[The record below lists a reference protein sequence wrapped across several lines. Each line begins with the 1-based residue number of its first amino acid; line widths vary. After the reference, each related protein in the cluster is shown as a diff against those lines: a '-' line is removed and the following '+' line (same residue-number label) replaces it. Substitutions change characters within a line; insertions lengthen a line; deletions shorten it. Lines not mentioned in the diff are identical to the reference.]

1 MGLGGRE
8 GAGASGSQARRVTGM
23 AGPVDMSVG
32 GRSVS
37 TSIVS
42 NHWLPDLIFGCKSR
56 RQMLYDSTYS
66 LSFSF

>member
-32 GRSVS
+32 GRSVCGGRQS
-37 TSIVS
+37 A
-42 NHWLPDLIFGCKSR
+42 WPEPDPGRTCP
-56 RQMLYDSTYS
+56 
-66 LSFSF
+66 